1 MGMAVSLEDVR
12 KDIDDIDLQIRELLM
27 SRLDCSRRVAEA
39 KQAAGSTDVYRAD
52 REQAMLDALGEGIP
66 EERRAP
72 YLSVV
77 RKITE
82 TSRMYQYC
90 LLYEWNPGV
99 FDEIEGSELCGG
111 SSNRVTVRLARPDQ
125 PCALSAILSMVGD
138 YGFDM
143 ELVELVS
150 SDKEAGTVTFDLAI
164 RCDVAKDRARCL
176 LFQLSKE
183 SADFRIVSVG

>member
-1 MGMAVSLEDVR
+1 MDLEGIR

-27 SRLDCSRRVAEA
+27 RRLDCSRRVAEV
-39 KQAAGSTDVYRAD
+39 KHVAGSTDVYRAD
-52 REQAMLDALGEGIP
+52 REQAMLCVLGEGIP
-66 EERRAP
+66 EARRAP

-77 RKITE
+77 RKVTE

-99 FDEIEGSELCGG
+99 FDGIEGSELCGG
-111 SSNRVTVRLARPDQ
+111 PSERVTVRLTLHDRPY
-125 PCALSAILSMVGD
+125 ALGAILSMVGD

-143 ELVELVS
+143 ELVELVL
-150 SDKEAGTVTFDLAI
+150 SDKTANTVIFDLTI
-164 RCDVAKDRARCL
+164 RCDVAKDRTRCL

-183 SADFRIVSVG
+183 SLDFRIVGVG